1 MLAPLRHRDFRL
13 LLFGQTVSI
22 FGNQLSFVALP
33 FQILALKGTAL
44 QLGTGFTIFATA
56 QLATILFG
64 GALVDRLSRRRVIL
78 GTDLIS
84 GVVVGAVAWLG
95 VAHRLEISHLY
106 ILSAFFGA
114 TFSFY
119 TPAMQA
125 IMPELVPKE
134 ILVPGNAL
142 RAVSR
147 QTATPTGRRRSPRR
161 RRHVRL
167 QLRRV
172 PLLEP
177 SSARAG
183 AAQTL
188 ACRDS

>member
-95 VAHRLEISHLY
+95 VAHRLEISPLY
-106 ILSAFFGA
+106 ILAAFFGA

-134 ILVPGNAL
+134 VLVPGHAL
-142 RAVSR
+142 AARSR
-147 QTATPTGRRRSPRR
+147 QAD
-161 RRHVRL
+161 
-167 QLRRV
+167 
-172 PLLEP
+172 PLLRP
-177 SSARAG
+177 PAR
-183 AAQTL
+183 
-188 ACRDS
+188 R